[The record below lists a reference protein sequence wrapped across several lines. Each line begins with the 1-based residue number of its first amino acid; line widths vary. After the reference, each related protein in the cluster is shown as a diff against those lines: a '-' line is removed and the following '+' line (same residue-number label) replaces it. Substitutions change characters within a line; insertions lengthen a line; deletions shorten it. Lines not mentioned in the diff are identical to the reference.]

1 MACDLICGTGR
12 DTLTAEGVGGVTKFR
27 GGMNARRAKWG
38 CTGQSG
44 DVQTQEEVLSLFSK
58 PPPSFPSS
66 LCDVLV
72 ASYVIFL
79 G

>member
-1 MACDLICGTGR
+1 MHA
-12 DTLTAEGVGGVTKFR
+12 
-27 GGMNARRAKWG
+27 
-38 CTGQSG
+38 GQSG
-44 DVQTQEEVLSLFSK
+44 DAQTQEEVLSLFSK
-58 PPPSFPSS
+58 LPPSFPSS

>member
-1 MACDLICGTGR
+1 MHA
-12 DTLTAEGVGGVTKFR
+12 
-27 GGMNARRAKWG
+27 
-38 CTGQSG
+38 GQSG
-44 DVQTQEEVLSLFSK
+44 DAQTQEEVLSLFSK
-58 PPPSFPSS
+58 PPPSFPAS